1 MSISPIPLSSLK
13 KGNQSKSRVNNF
25 QYELYECA
33 QLLSV
38 KSAIKDTENPNL
50 GLHNIF
56 HSSLYSLFF
65 I

>member
-1 MSISPIPLSSLK
+1 MSITPIPLSSLK

-25 QYELYECA
+25 QYELYECV

-50 GLHNIF
+50 GL
-56 HSSLYSLFF
+56 
-65 I
+65 